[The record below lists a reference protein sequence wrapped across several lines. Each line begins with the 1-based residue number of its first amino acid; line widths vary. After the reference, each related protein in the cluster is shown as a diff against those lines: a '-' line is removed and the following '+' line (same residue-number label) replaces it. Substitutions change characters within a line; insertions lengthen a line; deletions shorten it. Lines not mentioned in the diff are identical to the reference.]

1 MLLNHSLLS
10 LFYLFAQLFP
20 QEHLSPK
27 QLLEYL
33 VIFKQEKFTPGHG
46 YIHSG
51 GGGGDRTKQFFKTTF
66 ELISNAYI
74 RLARLNNL

>member
-1 MLLNHSLLS
+1 MLLNHSFLS

-51 GGGGDRTKQFFKTTF
+51 GGVGTGQNSFLKP
-66 ELISNAYI
+66 L
-74 RLARLNNL
+74 LNLYLMPI

>member
-1 MLLNHSLLS
+1 MLLNHSFLS

-27 QLLEYL
+27 QLLKYL
-33 VIFKQEKFTPGHG
+33 VIFKQEKFIPGHG

-51 GGGGDRTKQFFKTTF
+51 GGRGVGTRQNSFLKP
-66 ELISNAYI
+66 L
-74 RLARLNNL
+74 LNLYLMPI